1 MGKSSL
7 LLSAFIPVGILKY
20 GELGAETGQLLHVQV
35 GAEHLCLVIGLDE
48 SLSVG
53 GYYCAVA
60 GIDTEIICTGTVYAY
75 GIALVL
81 DGAGAE

>member
-1 MGKSSL
+1 

-35 GAEHLCLVIGLDE
+35 GAEHLCLFIGLDE
-48 SLSVG
+48 SLSLG

-60 GIDTEIICTGTVYAY
+60 GIEAKVIGSGTVYAY

-81 DGAGAE
+81 DGTGS